1 MTVSILNRRRV
12 LAGTAA
18 ALASPVAAVPAL
30 AVPAAD
36 PVHAAIRRHREAYE
50 AHDLACDRVTPLE
63 EAAIREGVRPW
74 ESYPGM
80 AEARANQEAAC
91 EADCDAFW
99 DLATTPPTTMAGAAA
114 LARYVSDF
122 SVRTGGC
129 DLDDLEAALG
139 TIADALPALMGE
151 EAAHG

>member
-1 MTVSILNRRRV
+1 M
-12 LAGTAA
+12 
-18 ALASPVAAVPAL
+18 
-30 AVPAAD
+30 
-36 PVHAAIRRHREAYE
+36 
-50 AHDLACDRVTPLE
+50 TPLE

-114 LARYVSDF
+114 LARYVWDF

-139 TIADALPALMGE
+139 TIADALPALIREG
-151 EAAHG
+151 AAHG